1 VEIIPPDCCTDT
13 LTPCSENDWVQ
24 CAVCGRMV
32 CLIHDERITVLHS
45 GEEPTGADEVCLTCI
60 ESLYETREV
69 SMGEQ
74 YQYIN
79 RL

>member
-1 VEIIPPDCCTDT
+1 
-13 LTPCSENDWVQ
+13 
-24 CAVCGRMV
+24 MV